1 MTEPMLYI
9 QIATLAVVVLTLWA
23 SRQML
28 EVTTRP
34 QVECYLRSRPDEPN
48 VFELAVANFGKGAA
62 KNLEIEL
69 VGVDEDDFSTHAV
82 QLSWRHKGPFTL
94 LGPGESIE
102 SLFGFGPSLLG
113 GDKEPLKPFKAR
125 ASYRWTP
132 FWQWRSEDVVEQHD
146 MDVRPFKGIVPKW
159 PKDEIAEEL
168 KKGMSDLVKATRD
181 RPRPPIPVNTR
192 DIDDATLRRLEPL
205 MPELF
210 SEMRVDLKDTPLYR
224 EFIIMPKTAIYSSG
238 GRSILAYYYEDHVD
252 LSHKVT
258 ILANAG
264 AVIDI
269 TYNNTDRYL
278 MSEALVKHLSESD
291 SDAA

>member
-1 MTEPMLYI
+1 MLYI
-9 QIATLAVVVLTLWA
+9 HIATLAVLVLTLWA

-28 EVTTRP
+28 EANTRP
-34 QVECYLRSRPDEPN
+34 QVECYLRSRRDQPN
-48 VFELAVANFGKGAA
+48 VFELAVVNFGKGAA
-62 KNLEIEL
+62 KNLGVEL

-82 QLSWRHKGPFTL
+82 QLAWRHKGPFAF

-113 GDKEPLKPFKAR
+113 NDKEPLKPFKVR

-132 FWQWRSEDVVEQHD
+132 FWDWRSDHVVEVHD
-146 MDVRPFKGIVPKW
+146 MDVSPFQGVVPKW

-168 KKGMSDLVKATRD
+168 KKGLSDLVKATRN
-181 RPRPPIPVNTR
+181 RPRPPIRVNIP
-192 DIDDATLRRLEPL
+192 DIGDAIFRRLETL

-210 SEMRVDLKDTPLYR
+210 SEMRRDLKNAPLHR
-224 EFIIMPKTAIYSSG
+224 EFIIMPKKAIYNSGGG
-238 GRSILAYYYEDHVD
+238 GRSLLTYYYEDHVD

-258 ILANAG
+258 ILASSG

-278 MSEALVKHLSESD
+278 MSEAFVSYLSESE